1 MVTIE
6 FKKKKKNGEK
16 DVYKKRGDI
25 SNPIMADDKNKS
37 FKNKNKDI
45 LRGNF
50 IMLRGWSHV
59 VNKFC
64 SKRGK

>member
-6 FKKKKKNGEK
+6 LKIKRREGCLQ
-16 DVYKKRGDI
+16 KRGDI
-25 SNPIMADDKNKS
+25 SNPVMADDKNKS

>member
-6 FKKKKKNGEK
+6 LKKKRREGCLQ
-16 DVYKKRGDI
+16 KRGDI
-25 SNPIMADDKNKS
+25 SNPVMADDKNKS

-50 IMLRGWSHV
+50 IMFRG
-59 VNKFC
+59 
-64 SKRGK
+64 

>member
-6 FKKKKKNGEK
+6 LKKKRREGGLQ
-16 DVYKKRGDI
+16 KRGDI
-25 SNPIMADDKNKS
+25 SNPVMADDKNKS

-50 IMLRGWSHV
+50 IMFRG
-59 VNKFC
+59 
-64 SKRGK
+64 